1 MQAAPA
7 VAAVAVVEVLL
18 FVAARLRCRVVVVV
32 DGEDDVDDDDDDDDD
47 LDKTPRQP
55 LDRVVDDEV
64 VQQPPRLASKF
75 VAYNMIDISLLATL
89 LMVLLRMM

>member
-1 MQAAPA
+1 
-7 VAAVAVVEVLL
+7 
-18 FVAARLRCRVVVVV
+18 VV
-32 DGEDDVDDDDDDDDD
+32 DGEDDVDDDDDDDV

-75 VAYNMIDISLLATL
+75 VAYNMIDISLLATP

>member
-18 FVAARLRCRVVVVV
+18 FVAARLRCRVVVV
-32 DGEDDVDDDDDDDDD
+32 DGEDDVDDDDDDDV

-89 LMVLLRMM
+89 LMLIMMMM

>member
-18 FVAARLRCRVVVVV
+18 FVAARLRCRVVVV
-32 DGEDDVDDDDDDDDD
+32 DGEDDVDDDDDV

-75 VAYNMIDISLLATL
+75 VAYNMIDISLLATP